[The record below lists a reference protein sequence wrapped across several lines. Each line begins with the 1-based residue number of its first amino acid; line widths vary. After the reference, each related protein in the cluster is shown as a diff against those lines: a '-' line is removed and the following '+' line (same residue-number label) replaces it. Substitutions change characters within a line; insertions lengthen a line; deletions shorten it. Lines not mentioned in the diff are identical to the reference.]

1 MCEDS
6 KNKRL
11 LVFRSVTERSPGKKH
26 CDLNNGQRHHHV
38 IKVENR
44 RHEIVL
50 VQGRVRTFSSLR
62 QLEFLKNGVR
72 AATWDPNFQALGQM
86 TSEECAQTV
95 VNVGFSQTEDIIA
108 DLQYSFDDP
117 FSPQPDTVKLT
128 IRVNL

>member
-11 LVFRSVTERSPGKKH
+11 LVFTSVTERSAGKKH
-26 CDLNNGQRHHHV
+26 CDLNNGQQHHHV

-50 VQGRVRTFSSLR
+50 VQGHVRTFHCLG
-62 QLEFLKNGVR
+62 QVEFLKNGGR

-86 TSEECAQTV
+86 TSEDRAEAV
-95 VNVGFSQTEDIIA
+95 VNTGYSQTEDIIA

-117 FSPQPDTVKLT
+117 FSGQPDIVKLT